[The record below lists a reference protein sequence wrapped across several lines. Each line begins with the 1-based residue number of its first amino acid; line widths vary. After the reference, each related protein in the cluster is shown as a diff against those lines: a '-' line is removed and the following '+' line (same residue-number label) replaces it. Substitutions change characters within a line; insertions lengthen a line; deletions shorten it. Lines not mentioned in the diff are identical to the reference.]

1 MARSAPSASA
11 MPRVSV
17 VFPAALSPAMA
28 SMTGRGGSGAAS
40 LRRRRIILSGT
51 VLSPPRHSGL
61 GLTCYLGRF
70 WAATDELPPYGRRNK
85 GASPRLGNPR
95 GRRPA
100 GGRRNAVHR
109 VQIQGL

>member
-51 VLSPPRHSGL
+51 VIHLPG
-61 GLTCYLGRF
+61 
-70 WAATDELPPYGRRNK
+70 AAVGADRRPVACFDRVDELPPYDGTNQGTSPGAGEERRM
-85 GASPRLGNPR
+85 
-95 GRRPA
+95 RPA
-100 GGRRNAVHR
+100 FPR
-109 VQIQGL
+109 